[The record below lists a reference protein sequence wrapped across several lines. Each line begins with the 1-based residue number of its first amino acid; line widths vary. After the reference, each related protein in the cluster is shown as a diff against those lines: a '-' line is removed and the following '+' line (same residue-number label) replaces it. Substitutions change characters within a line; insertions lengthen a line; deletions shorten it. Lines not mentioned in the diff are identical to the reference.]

1 MGVERT
7 ALFKDGIHIAYLD
20 SSKADDTPLGKL
32 MHDFQCRSAKDMH
45 YPLLKEK
52 VRYYK
57 ETDKGVTIMSDLME
71 EYLTKERNEGK
82 AEGRA
87 EGKAEGIAATTIKI
101 VRNLLSSGK
110 LSYEEIAQNA
120 DTSLDEVLRIAKE
133 SHTAF

>member
-1 MGVERT
+1 
-7 ALFKDGIHIAYLD
+7 
-20 SSKADDTPLGKL
+20 
-32 MHDFQCRSAKDMH
+32 
-45 YPLLKEK
+45 
-52 VRYYK
+52 
-57 ETDKGVTIMSDLME
+57 MSDLME